1 MLTSY
6 FQLNHDVMVVDVCLH
21 CVPWVHCLSLLFA
34 MRKGTHVEE
43 ASEREHDFEN
53 SRAEIDEM
61 ERAKEQ

>member
-1 MLTSY
+1 
-6 FQLNHDVMVVDVCLH
+6 
-21 CVPWVHCLSLLFA
+21 

-43 ASEREHDFEN
+43 ASEREHDDFEN